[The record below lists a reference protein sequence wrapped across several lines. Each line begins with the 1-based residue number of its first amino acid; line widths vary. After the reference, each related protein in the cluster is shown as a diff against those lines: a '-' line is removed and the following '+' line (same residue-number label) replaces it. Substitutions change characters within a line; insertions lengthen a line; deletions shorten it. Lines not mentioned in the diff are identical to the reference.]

1 MKKIVAFIDKTNEW
15 VGRVSSWSVII
26 LALIVTYEVIM
37 RYVFNKPSL
46 GGFEYTKYIYAFHFM
61 IVAGFALLH
70 NSHANIDIFHS
81 QLSEKN
87 KLRLDLIS
95 YLFFFFPL
103 CGVLL
108 YFGTIFAW
116 ESWMFKETSWSI
128 VASPV
133 YPVKTVIPVSI
144 FLLLIQGISVF
155 YKKVVALKGVK

>member
-15 VGRVSSWSVII
+15 VGRVSSWSVIV
-26 LALIVTYEVIM
+26 LALIVTFEVIM
-37 RYVFNKPSL
+37 RYVFNRPSL
-46 GGFEYTKYIYAFHFM
+46 GAFEYVKYIYAFHFM

-70 NSHANIDIFHS
+70 NAHANIDIFHS
-81 QLSEKN
+81 QLSDKN
-87 KLRLDLIS
+87 KLILDLIS
-95 YLFFFFPL
+95 YSLFFFPL

-108 YFGTIFAW
+108 YYGTIFAW
-116 ESWMFKETSWSI
+116 ESWVFKETSWSI

-155 YKKVVALKGVK
+155 YKKAVALKGAK